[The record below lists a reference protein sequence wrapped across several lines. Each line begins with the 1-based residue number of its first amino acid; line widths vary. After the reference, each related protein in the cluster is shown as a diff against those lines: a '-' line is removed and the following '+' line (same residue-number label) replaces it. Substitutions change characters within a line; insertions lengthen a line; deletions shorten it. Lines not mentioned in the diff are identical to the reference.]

1 MILPGACGGVMA
13 CSTCHVILPKEFYDR
28 LPEKCM
34 EEEDMLDLAWGV
46 TETWVMCDDLT
57 FRNI

>member
-1 MILPGACGGVMA
+1 MA